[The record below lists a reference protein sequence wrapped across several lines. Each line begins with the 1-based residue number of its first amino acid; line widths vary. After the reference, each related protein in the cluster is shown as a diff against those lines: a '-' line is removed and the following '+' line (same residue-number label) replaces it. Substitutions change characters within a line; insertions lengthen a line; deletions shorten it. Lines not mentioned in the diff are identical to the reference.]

1 MKTGFY
7 SRLAWTNIRKNARL
21 YIPNILT
28 GIGLT
33 AVFYILLTLSMDNR
47 LSEVRGGNY
56 LPTIMPLGVVILGI
70 LSCILIFYTNSFLM
84 KQRKQEFGLYNVL
97 GMEKRHIGKILLW
110 EILISCTFVLVGG
123 LLAGILLY
131 KLCALLI
138 CRILAVNSVLGF
150 YHLSPKTL
158 IPTAVFIFL
167 LYFVTYLYNRI
178 CIARLN
184 PVELLQSRHT
194 GEKEPRVKWFLL
206 LIGVV
211 SLIAGYYISITI

>member
-70 LSCILIFYTNSFLM
+70 LSCILIF
-84 KQRKQEFGLYNVL
+84 
-97 GMEKRHIGKILLW
+97 
-110 EILISCTFVLVGG
+110 
-123 LLAGILLY
+123 
-131 KLCALLI
+131 
-138 CRILAVNSVLGF
+138 
-150 YHLSPKTL
+150 
-158 IPTAVFIFL
+158 
-167 LYFVTYLYNRI
+167 
-178 CIARLN
+178 
-184 PVELLQSRHT
+184 
-194 GEKEPRVKWFLL
+194 
-206 LIGVV
+206 
-211 SLIAGYYISITI
+211 